1 MASQHGPTKLSI
13 LGRES
18 IIIDYEIW
26 GDFITRD
33 LLENVASSTYVLV
46 TDTNI
51 HDRYVPGFEAAFA
64 ETSKALRADASLHT
78 YQIPPGE
85 SSKSRSTK
93 ETIEDWMLAH
103 QDPPFDTKTVVIAL
117 GGGVIGDLIGY
128 TASTYKRGVRFV
140 QVPTTLL
147 AMVDSSIGGKVAVDT
162 PAGKNLIG
170 AIWQPTRIYMD
181 LNFLRTLP
189 AREII
194 NGMAEVVKVRSS
206 VRVLVHTANVTTDG
220 CNMGRRELCQ
230 AGEGL

>member
-1 MASQHGPTKLSI
+1 MAPDHDPTKLSI

-18 IIIDYEIW
+18 IIIDYGIW
-26 GDFITRD
+26 GDFVARD
-33 LLENVASSTYVLV
+33 LLESVVSSSYVLV

-51 HDRYVPGFEAAFA
+51 HDRYVPRFEAAFA
-64 ETSKALRADASLHT
+64 ETAKAFKADASLHT

-93 ETIEDWMLAH
+93 EAIEDWMLTH

-117 GGGVIGDLIGY
+117 GGGVIGDLVGFI
-128 TASTYKRGVRFV
+128 AATYKRGVRFV

-181 LNFLRTLP
+181 LNLLRTLP
-189 AREII
+189 TREII
-194 NGMAEVVKVRSS
+194 NGMAEVIKVHCGTKAF
-206 VRVLVHTANVTTDG
+206 VRCG
-220 CNMGRRELCQ
+220 
-230 AGEGL
+230 